1 MNIDFIIH
9 LIKIYKNRFVLN
21 LAFLYF
27 IKKLDPI
34 ISFHRKKYLFKSYCG
49 CVSKCRV
56 KINSFCNDRFR
67 VTISFQLAESI
78 IGGILRLYLS
88 FLKVM
93 TYVMKRSQ
101 VSVCFQ
107 LYNKYQYFILSKI
120 YLAFIQ
126 IVFQIYNTILNLINI
141 L

>member
-9 LIKIYKNRFVLN
+9 LIKTLYKNKFVLN

-27 IKKLDPI
+27 TKKLDPI
-34 ISFHRKKYLFKSYCG
+34 ISFHRKKYLLKSYCG
-49 CVSKCRV
+49 CVSKYRA
-56 KINSFCNDRFR
+56 KINSFFNDRFR

-78 IGGILRLYLS
+78 IGGVLRLHLS

-93 TYVMKRSQ
+93 TYVMYGSQ

-120 YLAFIQ
+120 WLLFRLSSKYITSFS
-126 IVFQIYNTILNLINI
+126 T
-141 L
+141 